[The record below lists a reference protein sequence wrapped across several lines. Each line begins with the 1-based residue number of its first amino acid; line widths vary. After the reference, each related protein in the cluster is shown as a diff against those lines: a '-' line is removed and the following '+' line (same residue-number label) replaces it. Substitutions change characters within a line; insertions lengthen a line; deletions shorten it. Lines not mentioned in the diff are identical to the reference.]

1 MTSETSSVI
10 VYRSRTEQAIDTALW
25 DGSLVPIAAAVLA
38 FFVVIFV
45 ITKIFNSRPF
55 YDKFRQHRWIWK
67 FESQLTLSLAA
78 VAAWAAF
85 KITFNMVM

>member
-10 VYRSRTEQAIDTALW
+10 VYRSRTEQAFDTALW

-38 FFVVIFV
+38 FFVAILV
-45 ITKIFNSRPF
+45 ITKIINSRPF
-55 YDKFRQHRWIWK
+55 YDKFRQNRWIWK
-67 FESQLTLSLAA
+67 FESQLTLGLAA

>member
-10 VYRSRTEQAIDTALW
+10 VYRSRTEQAFDTALW
-25 DGSLVPIAAAVLA
+25 DGSLVPFAAAVLA
-38 FFVVIFV
+38 FFAVILV

-67 FESQLTLSLAA
+67 FESQLTLGLAA

>member
-1 MTSETSSVI
+1 MSSETSSVI
-10 VYRSRTEQAIDTALW
+10 VYRSRTEQAFDTALW

-38 FFVVIFV
+38 FFVVIYIMTNV
-45 ITKIFNSRPF
+45 IHSRWF
-55 YDKFRQHRWIWK
+55 YDKFRQYRWIWK
-67 FESQLTLSLAA
+67 WESKLTLGLAG